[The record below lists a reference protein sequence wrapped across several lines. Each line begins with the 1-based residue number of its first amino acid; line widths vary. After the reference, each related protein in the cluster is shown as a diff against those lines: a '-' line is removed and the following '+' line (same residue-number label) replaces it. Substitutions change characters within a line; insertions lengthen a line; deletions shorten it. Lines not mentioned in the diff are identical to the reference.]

1 VAIER
6 ISSARDER
14 VGEYRD
20 LTDPELRR
28 RRGLFVVE
36 GRESVRVL
44 LATARF
50 RVRSALVSPA
60 TLAPLGEAFPG
71 EVPVYVADG
80 PVLAEIA
87 GVRFHQGCVAL
98 AERPGATPAQSLLA
112 EPGPRLLLLLEDVTD
127 PDNVG
132 GAFRN
137 AFAFGVDAA
146 LLSARCADP
155 LYRKAI
161 RTSIGATLRIPFAR
175 VEDWPALLERARGA
189 GFRIVALVPGGRGVD
204 VARLAD
210 LPERV
215 ALIAGNEGEG
225 LAPSTLEAADLA
237 VRIPMAAGA
246 DSLNVAVACGIALH
260 RIRSGGSGGRGLAE

>member
-112 EPGPRLLLLLEDVTD
+112 EPGPRLLLLLED
-127 PDNVG
+127 
-132 GAFRN
+132 
-137 AFAFGVDAA
+137 
-146 LLSARCADP
+146 DP

-161 RTSIGATLRIPFAR
+161 RTSVGATLRVPFAR